1 MSETLREN
9 RKAQDE
15 TSRWLMGKPQGTGE
29 GGRMA
34 EGVRGCCDNIAT
46 YGTE

>member
-1 MSETLREN
+1 MRLLRQCRN
-9 RKAQDE
+9 IQDE

-34 EGVRGCCDNIAT
+34 EGVRGGCDNIAT
-46 YGTE
+46 YGTG